1 MTRPDVL
8 IIGAGIIGLTLGYEL
23 LKRGQTVRLLDQ
35 STAGQG
41 ATRAA
46 AGMLAT
52 DEELPEPL
60 HDLAALS
67 RTLYPALVRQ
77 LSDETGLGSGYL
89 EQPFCLRQEHHV
101 RTFDSVGQIDPR
113 LLTQALRRAI
123 EQRGGIIEEDTPVSQ
138 LVRDEQRIIGAE
150 TNRGLRTGRQIIVA
164 GGRGTEAVLRSIG
177 ITIDT
182 CPVKGECLS
191 VRLMTGRLDR
201 TLFNERVY
209 LVPKADGRI
218 IIGATERSGDEST
231 TVRLD
236 SIRLLVNQAI
246 KLYPPL
252 ADAVFVEAWAGVRPQ
267 TADGLPY
274 LGPVDGIDGLF
285 VATGHHRHGIL
296 LAPATATVL
305 ADYVMGQKPKVML
318 DAFSHQRQG
327 EKLQ

>member
-60 HDLAALS
+60 HELAALS
-67 RTLYPALVRQ
+67 RTLYPELVRQ
-77 LSDETGLGSGYL
+77 LLDETGLGSGYL
-89 EQPFCLRQEHHV
+89 EQPFCLHRGNQSLTLEQ
-101 RTFDSVGQIDPR
+101 VGQIDSR
-113 LLTQALRRAI
+113 LMTQALRRAI
-123 EQRGGIIEEDTPVSQ
+123 QRRGGVIEEDTSVSQ

-164 GGRGTEAVLRSIG
+164 SGRGSEAVLRTLG

-182 CPVKGECLS
+182 SPVKGECLS

-201 TLFNERVY
+201 TLFNEQVY

-218 IIGATERSGDEST
+218 IIGATERPGDEST

-246 KLYPPL
+246 RLYPPL
-252 ADAVFVEAWAGVRPQ
+252 AEAVFVEAWAGVRPQ
-267 TADGLPY
+267 TGDGLPY

-305 ADYVMGQKPKVML
+305 ADCIMGKKPKAML
-318 DAFSHQRQG
+318 GAFSHQRQG
-327 EKLQ
+327 ENTK